1 MKLVSIQLYLLR
13 EVSMHGKKL
22 FVGNI
27 DNSITA
33 DDIKELFSKCGEID
47 DLQFVGDKGF
57 AFIEMS
63 TQVEAETA
71 KKDLDGHKLKGRS
84 LNVREARKNMKN
96 SRRSFRRR

>member
-1 MKLVSIQLYLLR
+1 
-13 EVSMHGKKL
+13 MHGKKL

-27 DNSITA
+27 DNETTA
-33 DDIKELFSKCGEID
+33 EDLKELFSKCGGID
-47 DLQFVGDKGF
+47 DIQLVGGKGF

-71 KKDLDGHKLKGRS
+71 KKDLDGHQLKGKA
-84 LNVREARKNMKN
+84 LKVHEARKNVKG